1 MEIHF
6 LPILVG
12 AIIGMILGSIWYGP
26 LFGKTWMRLLKIDPE
41 CFTDPVKKKE
51 MQKKMLPTYAI
62 QLVLSLLQ
70 VWILSQFIQA
80 GVSASGLITSLWIW
94 LGFMMPMAANG
105 SMWSGDKTKDAWQK
119 FFVTAGFNLVLFII
133 LGLMLGVWN

>member
-1 MEIHF
+1 
-6 LPILVG
+6 
-12 AIIGMILGSIWYGP
+12 
-26 LFGKTWMRLLKIDPE
+26 
-41 CFTDPVKKKE
+41 
-51 MQKKMLPTYAI
+51 MLPTYAI